1 MTHGRFFVAGGLS
14 LALLVGAC
22 HEDELFSPLPPQYAG
37 GAMFQRYVAMGNSIT
52 AGFQSGGFNDSTQKQ
67 SYALLLAT
75 AMGSQYYYPSFTMPG
90 CPPPIDTLFTASG
103 VPHTLGAPLAPPC
116 ALRSPTIPPY
126 LTNVAVPGATTFDP
140 VSTLPTVSSNALTL
154 FILGGRSQVEAAA
167 DAHPTFLSVW
177 IGNNDVLG
185 AATDQTNAGDP
196 TKVTPVA
203 LFTANYDAMLA
214 DLDTISTLQ
223 GAILV
228 GVADVAAIPYL
239 SYGHIYFGAFLGG
252 AFPPTM
258 TVSSNCAPQSSGG
271 IGDTVLVPFQY
282 GFGLIAQARG
292 GATVTLD
299 CTDDHNIEP
308 TELAN
313 LHSTVAAYNAAIAA
327 RATARDWAFLN
338 PNVALAALRADPAQV
353 APFPNTAATSCWGAN
368 AAGKPFGLAFSCDG
382 VHPSAATHR
391 LIAQILRDSINVHYG
406 SKIPAVP

>member
-1 MTHGRFFVAGGLS
+1 
-14 LALLVGAC
+14 
-22 HEDELFSPLPPQYAG
+22 
-37 GAMFQRYVAMGNSIT
+37 
-52 AGFQSGGFNDSTQKQ
+52 
-67 SYALLLAT
+67 
-75 AMGSQYYYPSFTMPG
+75 MGSQYYYPSFTMPG

-228 GVADVAAIPYL
+228 GVADVAAIWHKIRARAEL
-239 SYGHIYFGAFLGG
+239 EA
-252 AFPPTM
+252 
-258 TVSSNCAPQSSGG
+258 QSGG
-271 IGDTVLVPFQY
+271 LACARTVIGQLEGEV
-282 GFGLIAQARG
+282 
-292 GATVTLD
+292 
-299 CTDDHNIEP
+299 
-308 TELAN
+308 
-313 LHSTVAAYNAAIAA
+313 A
-327 RATARDWAFLN
+327 RARLAAAGIPSFLN
-338 PNVALAALRADPAQV
+338 AWTVQELHPVTIGV
-353 APFPNTAATSCWGAN
+353 GE
-368 AAGKPFGLAFSCDG
+368 PFGELPKRPG
-382 VHPSAATHR
+382 LLP
-391 LIAQILRDSINVHYG
+391 LIRYAM
-406 SKIPAVP
+406 P